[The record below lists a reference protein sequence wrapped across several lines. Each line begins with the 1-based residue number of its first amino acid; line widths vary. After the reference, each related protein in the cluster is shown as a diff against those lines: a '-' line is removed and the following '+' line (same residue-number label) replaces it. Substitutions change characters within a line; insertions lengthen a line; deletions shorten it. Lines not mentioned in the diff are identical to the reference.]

1 MAPPAGAFS
10 TLGGAVRWPPSFRV
24 ANRGAAVPCNRLR
37 RMIFLW
43 VDRDRA
49 ELLRERLERH
59 LEQCPSC
66 RQRAVEVE
74 RVVLTLRSCCR
85 RESVPTRLVER
96 IRIRIEAE

>member
-1 MAPPAGAFS
+1 MA
-10 TLGGAVRWPPSFRV
+10 
-24 ANRGAAVPCNRLR
+24 CNRLR

-49 ELLRERLERH
+49 ELPRERVERH
-59 LEQCPSC
+59 LEACPSC
-66 RQRAVEVE
+66 RERVVEVE

-85 RESVPTRLVER
+85 RETVPARLVDR